1 MRMFIAALLSAAAVL
16 PALGHATTALPDAP
30 KEVPRPGGSALGARP
45 AGSPLGGLADPTD
58 AAASVPALSVP
69 SAFADYQPYRDQKA
83 PTWQELNRAVTSSSG
98 MAGMSHGKMPAGGT
112 GAKNNEHS
120 SKHEEPA
127 K

>member
-1 MRMFIAALLSAAAVL
+1 MRMFISALLSAAAVL
-16 PALGHATTALPDAP
+16 PALGHATTALPDP
-30 KEVPRPGGSALGARP
+30 SD
-45 AGSPLGGLADPTD
+45 AGV
-58 AAASVPALSVP
+58 SVPAVSVP
-69 SAFADYQPYRDQKA
+69 SAFADYQPYRDQEA